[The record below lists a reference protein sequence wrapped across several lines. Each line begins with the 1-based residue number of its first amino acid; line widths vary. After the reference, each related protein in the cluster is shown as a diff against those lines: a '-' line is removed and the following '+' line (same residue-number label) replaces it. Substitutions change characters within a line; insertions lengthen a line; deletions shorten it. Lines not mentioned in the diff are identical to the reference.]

1 MKKFLLVSLFLS
13 VLLFCTS
20 PVVIHAADTMTYEVI
35 NGDTLVISGKG
46 ELKTWLNYE
55 DKIEPSDVKKL
66 IINDGI
72 TMIHKSAKLYRF
84 SAKEIIFP
92 DTLVEIGEEVFVY
105 SKRLKKVTFG
115 NGLKKIGNRAF
126 KRCENLKEVTLPDS
140 VTEMGWNVF
149 KGCTRLEKIVLPA
162 SLSDWGYNELMDCPN
177 LRTIVNRSKI
187 PCEISYYKKYITWK
201 VGKKKTR
208 TIPPGKTGKAVAKKI
223 PIKWHLMGGQT
234 TGKLPKYFHFG
245 SEVKLPN
252 CVKRKGYVFMGWS
265 THMYHPM
272 TKIEIGD
279 KKAEFYAT
287 WYKYKVKS
295 NKTGTATLT
304 FDGSEA
310 KVRYTEHVIRYSAS
324 KDMKNY
330 REKFVYKNKGK
341 AVIKGL
347 EPGRTYYFEIS
358 GLDEYNWDVDME
370 YRSWMGKCKVAV
382 HA

>member
-1 MKKFLLVSLFLS
+1 MKKTIIVSIFFVLFL
-13 VLLFCTS
+13 FCAS
-20 PVVIHAADTMTYEVI
+20 PEVVCAAGTMTYDVI
-35 NGDTLVISGKG
+35 DGDTLVISGNG
-46 ELKTWLNYE
+46 ELKAWLNYE
-55 DKIEPSDVKKL
+55 DKIKKLKVEKL
-66 IINDGI
+66 IIKEGVTKI
-72 TMIHKSAKLYRF
+72 RTSAQLYRL
-84 SAKEIIFP
+84 SVEEIVLP
-92 DTLVEIGEEVFVY
+92 NTLVEIQEGAFASNEHLENV
-105 SKRLKKVTFG
+105 KFG
-115 NGLKKIGNRAF
+115 NNLKIIGNSAF
-126 KRCENLKEVTLPDS
+126 SGCENLKQVILPDS
-140 VTEMGWNVF
+140 VTEIGDSTF
-149 KGCTRLEKIVLPA
+149 SQCYRLKKIVLPV
-162 SLSDWGYNELMDCPN
+162 SLISWNVYAVRDCPA
-177 LRTIVNRSKI
+177 LRTVVNRSKVS
-187 PCEISYYKKYITWK
+187 CEMIWYSKYITWK

-208 TIPPGKTGKAVAKKI
+208 TIPPGKTGKAIAKKI
-223 PIKWHLMGGQT
+223 PIKWHLMGGT
-234 TGKLPKYFHFG
+234 ATGKLPKYFRFG